1 MEFSDSFS
9 SLQMSFDLKVFQ
21 KFILNNLDR
30 QAKYDIF
37 TSKCIDKWTNN
48 IQKNLTYEI

>member
-1 MEFSDSFS
+1 
-9 SLQMSFDLKVFQ
+9 MSFDLKVFQ

-37 TSKCIDKWTNN
+37 TSKCIDNGR
-48 IQKNLTYEI
+48 ITYKKVGIFYNEKDVF